1 MKLFLVAKAF
11 DVLTIVEVTF
21 KLLQVFLLAFIAIIA
36 SQPVDESAVAG
47 SKADDVVKKFI
58 ESDDEEVHDMEG
70 SELILKLIEKKIAK
84 LTKKCYK
91 LGGCGK

>member
-1 MKLFLVAKAF
+1 M
-11 DVLTIVEVTF
+11 
-21 KLLQVFLLAFIAIIA
+21 
-36 SQPVDESAVAG
+36 DESVAAV
-47 SKADDVVKKFI
+47 SKADDAVKKFI

-91 LGGCGK
+91 LGGCGKWMAHIQVLECETIYLF